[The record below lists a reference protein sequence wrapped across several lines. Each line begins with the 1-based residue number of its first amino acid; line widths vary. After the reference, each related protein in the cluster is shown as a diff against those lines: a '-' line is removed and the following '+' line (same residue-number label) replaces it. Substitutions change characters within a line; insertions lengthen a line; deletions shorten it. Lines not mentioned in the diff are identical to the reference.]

1 MNTCDLGIYLQA
13 LNIVCFTNML
23 LSFVQ
28 ASWELPGTRESGWK
42 PRAAWTVGDEPHAP
56 EDLYPWRASQY
67 IMKDRDLLPSRSSPT
82 LPRAPTLVHT
92 RLLCT

>member
-28 ASWELPGTRESGWK
+28 ASWELPGTRVRVEAPSGM
-42 PRAAWTVGDEPHAP
+42 DC
-56 EDLYPWRASQY
+56 WR
-67 IMKDRDLLPSRSSPT
+67 
-82 LPRAPTLVHT
+82 
-92 RLLCT
+92 